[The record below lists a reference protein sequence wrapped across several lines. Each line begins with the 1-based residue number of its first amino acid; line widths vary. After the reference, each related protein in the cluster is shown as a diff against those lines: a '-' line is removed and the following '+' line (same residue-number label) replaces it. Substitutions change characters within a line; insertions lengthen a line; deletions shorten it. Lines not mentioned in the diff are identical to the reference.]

1 MFKMRAGDARAQ
13 GIRQRGSTFAN
24 MASGLGNMVGGAML
38 QNRERERQ
46 QPMQDLNMRL
56 GEARLET
63 HEAQMEDRETARA
76 KGEETKAKREQL
88 ISILSEHYKD
98 PIGTMEAL
106 KAAGMVEE
114 LNDYY
119 QNHLALREQIAK
131 TTKAEKGEVSSAA
144 RLSSE
149 TISGLLRLE
158 GPERDAQYPMS
169 RSLIIAQRP
178 DLEPELPESPDE
190 NTYAFLKDTAVASRT
205 FADQAAMDTA
215 EAKKIDNWW
224 KLQDQ
229 KDKKGQDVFGNAVKR
244 LSAAG
249 KKAWTGEVEFQR
261 RRIEKFAPDRLDTFD
276 ALTSGG
282 HSVKTKTAL
291 KEWAGEGKDFS
302 GDYGNYRKFIEE
314 TGETPMGPLELA
326 AAMAKAKKVE
336 SPDEKDP
343 LTPSEAIAV
352 LRYVDSQAK
361 YRKENSV
368 EHFDIPLEQTR
379 QDIAR
384 EKNYDLVRLEA
395 LAAGKG
401 TSVLD
406 FSSMSD
412 DELRELGGNQG
423 GMTPEQLE
431 EAAKEFDRRFNQ

>member
-1 MFKMRAGDARAQ
+1 MFKMRAGDARAR
-13 GIRQRGSTFAN
+13 GIRQRGQTFAN

-63 HEAQMEDRETARA
+63 HEAQMGDRETARV

-131 TTKAEKGEVSSAA
+131 TTKAEKIEVSSAA

-149 TISGLLRLE
+149 TISGLLRLD
-158 GPERDAQYPMS
+158 GSARDAQYPMS

-190 NTYAFLKDTAVASRT
+190 ETYAFLKDAAVASRT

-215 EAKKIDNWW
+215 EFKKIDNWW

-302 GDYGNYRKFIEE
+302 GEYGNYRMFAEE
-314 TGETPMGPLELA
+314 SGETPIGPLEFAQAL
-326 AAMAKAKKVE
+326 AKAKKPEEV
-336 SPDEKDP
+336 DEKDT
-343 LTPSEAIAV
+343 LRPSEALSV
-352 LRYVDSQAK
+352 LRYVDSLAK
-361 YRKENSV
+361 ARKESEV
-368 EHFDIPLEQTR
+368 EYFDVPLETLR
-379 QDIAR
+379 QNIAD
-384 EKNYDLVRLEA
+384 EKGYDLGHLEA
-395 LAAGKG
+395 LSVGKG
-401 TSVLD
+401 TDVSD

-412 DELRELGGNQG
+412 DEFQALIGKQGEMTAEQREA
-423 GMTPEQLE
+423 
-431 EAAKEFDRRFNQ
+431 AAKEWDRRFKQ